1 MSVCTFFGHR
11 DSPIELRPKLIQ
23 AISTLIE
30 KHAVDT
36 FLVGNSGRFDSMV
49 LSVLKELSIAYPHIR
64 FSVILS
70 YMPTSSTS
78 DLSYTLLPEGIET
91 VPKKFAITWRNNWMI
106 DHSDYV
112 ISYVTHSFG
121 GAAKFTEAAKRKNKT
136 VIELQRP
143 HK

>member
-1 MSVCTFFGHR
+1 MSVCTFFGYR

-36 FLVGNSGRFDSMV
+36 FLVGNNGKFDSMV
-49 LSVLKELSIAYPHIR
+49 VSVLKELSIAYPHIR

-78 DLSYTLLPEGIET
+78 DLSYTLLPEGIEN
-91 VPKKFAITWRNNWMI
+91 VPKKFAISWRNTWMI
-106 DHSDYV
+106 DHSDFV

-136 VIELQRP
+136 VIEL
-143 HK
+143 